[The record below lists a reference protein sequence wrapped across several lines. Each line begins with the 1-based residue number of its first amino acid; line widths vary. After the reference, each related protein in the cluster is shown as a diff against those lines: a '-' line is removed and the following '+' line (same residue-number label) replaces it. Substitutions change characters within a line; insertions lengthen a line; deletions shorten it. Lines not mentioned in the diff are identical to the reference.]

1 MHPRSRRDDVVVR
14 ELADETLIYI
24 PETHQAHCLNKSAA
38 LVWRH
43 CDGKT
48 SRAELARLLAGELKI
63 AADLQLV
70 DVALH
75 DLEEA
80 KLLLPGTR
88 ATPRSFSRRDALAKL
103 GAGLAALPVVMS
115 IVAPEAKAQA
125 SPTTEITNIVN
136 NNNNITESGAGGVLV
151 INNSNSGNG
160 NQSPELN

>member
-1 MHPRSRRDDVVVR
+1 MHPQSRREDVVVR
-14 ELADETLIYI
+14 ELAEETLIYI
-24 PETHQAHCLNKSAA
+24 PETHQAHCLNRSAA

-48 SRAELARLLAGELKI
+48 SRAELARLLASELKI
-63 AADLQLV
+63 EANVRLV

-115 IVAPEAKAQA
+115 VVAPEAKAQA
-125 SPTTEITNIVN
+125 SPTTSITNIVN
-136 NNNNITESGAGGVLV
+136 NNTTVNETGPGGVAV
-151 INNSNSGNG
+151 INNSNAGNN
-160 NQSPELN
+160 NQSPTVN